1 MATDFRSGGNRWV
14 CRCVADMEDAENS
27 LSSAAMTPR
36 GRLRVD
42 VPSPLARLILVPA
55 LPAFHARYPD
65 IQIDMGVSDR
75 GVDLIGDNVDC
86 VLRGGQITDQ
96 SLIARH
102 VGDLQIGV
110 YVAPSYV
117 ERLGAPAHPRELQNT
132 DHCIVGFLSSRTS
145 KIDPL
150 VLCSENE
157 RIEITGN
164 YVLAVDDGNAYHE
177 AGLVGLGV
185 IALPNY
191 MAAAHQAVGALIP
204 LFTQWRINPMP
215 LYLAF
220 PPNRHVNAKLR
231 VFIDWIVE
239 VMLQHVPIANNQ

>member
-1 MATDFRSGGNRWV
+1 
-14 CRCVADMEDAENS
+14 MEDAENS

-117 ERLGAPAHPRELQNT
+117 ERLGAPAHPHELQNT

-204 LFTQWRINPMP
+204 LFTQWRISPMP

-239 VMLQHVPIANNQ
+239 LMLQHVPITNNK

>member
-1 MATDFRSGGNRWV
+1 M
-14 CRCVADMEDAENS
+14 
-27 LSSAAMTPR
+27 
-36 GRLRVD
+36 
-42 VPSPLARLILVPA
+42 
-55 LPAFHARYPD
+55 
-65 IQIDMGVSDR
+65 
-75 GVDLIGDNVDC
+75 
-86 VLRGGQITDQ
+86 
-96 SLIARH
+96 
-102 VGDLQIGV
+102 
-110 YVAPSYV
+110 
-117 ERLGAPAHPRELQNT
+117 
-132 DHCIVGFLSSRTS
+132 GFLSSRTS

-164 YVLAVDDGNAYHE
+164 YVLAVDDGNACLE

-204 LFTQWRINPMP
+204 LFTQWRISPMP

-239 VMLQHVPIANNQ
+239 LMEQHVPIANNQ

>member
-1 MATDFRSGGNRWV
+1 
-14 CRCVADMEDAENS
+14 MEDAENS

-117 ERLGAPAHPRELQNT
+117 ERLGAPAPPRELQNT

-164 YVLAVDDGNAYHE
+164 YVLAVDDGNAYLE

-204 LFTQWRINPMP
+204 LFTQWRISPMP

-239 VMLQHVPIANNQ
+239 LMEQHVPIANNQ

>member
-65 IQIDMGVSDR
+65 IQIDMV
-75 GVDLIGDNVDC
+75 
-86 VLRGGQITDQ
+86 RGGQITDQ

-164 YVLAVDDGNAYHE
+164 YVLAVDDGNAYLE

-204 LFTQWRINPMP
+204 LFTQWRISPMP

-239 VMLQHVPIANNQ
+239 VILQHVPIANNQ